1 MRYYNYFTEELT
13 RPFAIA
19 TLVCFLLLVI
29 FAVWFVLMP
38 TPSRAA
44 ELYAKSGVVTFV
56 DRTEDRVCFTDRQ
69 GEVWEFE
76 SADDWE
82 VDDLV
87 ACVMSD
93 NGTDEIYDDIVINVK
108 YEG

>member
-1 MRYYNYFTEELT
+1 MKKAVIILT
-13 RPFAIA
+13 II
-19 TLVCFLLLVI
+19 VIVSMLLVSYL
-29 FAVWFVLMP
+29 FAP
-38 TPSRAA
+38 RPA
-44 ELYAKSGVVTFV
+44 EMYAKSGVITLV
-56 DRTEDRVCFTDRQ
+56 DRTEDRVCFTDRM

-82 VDDLV
+82 IDDHV